1 MNAHSKFTI
10 ETIGRYSIERRIGEG
25 AMAHVALAHDPSIGR
40 AVAIKTLK
48 PEYRQEHEVTRRFL
62 DESRAAGRLS
72 HAHIATIYDV
82 GEADGVPYIA
92 MEYVDGRPLDQ
103 VLENEGRLS
112 LERALRLA
120 SQVASALAYAH
131 AHGVIHRDIKP
142 SNILV
147 STNGQTAKL
156 LDFGI
161 ARVDGRDLEQG
172 EREATRTQIG
182 QVMGT
187 PRYMSPEQALGLAV
201 DARSDL
207 FSLGSVFYEMLTN
220 KPAFPGTGVATLAIQ
235 ITQDQPVAIDMIVHG
250 CPPGVAA
257 ILSSLMA
264 KKPED
269 RFADASAVHRAL
281 KRELEALVHE
291 PEALRRRMRLS
302 VRLPLVFAGAAAC
315 ALSVGTTLVL
325 DRQASTMEDMAR
337 HSGQSMADF
346 VSRNAALRVAENA
359 GVSAEEQDWLPL
371 QAFAETAA
379 QDQTV
384 RRIVIADDAGIVRAA
399 SDKTLLGH
407 PFRPL
412 ADQPG
417 RVAEPIRYGGANFG
431 TVEMLFDRAPLVFA
445 MADAQRWLIGL
456 SIFVTC
462 LIGLI
467 GYLSAQSLLRPLRRL
482 RKGMEAL
489 ADGEQGVRLTAR
501 RRDEFTPL
509 FEMFNR
515 LSSEVERR
523 HDAPMEDVLLTRI
536 DASRLEEA

>member
-1 MNAHSKFTI
+1 MNAHTKFTT
-10 ETIGRYSIERRIGEG
+10 ETIGRFSIERRIGEG

-48 PEYRQEHEVTRRFL
+48 PEFRQEREVTRRFL

-92 MEYVDGRPLDQ
+92 MEYVDGRPLDHL
-103 VLENEGRLS
+103 LENEGRLS
-112 LERALRLA
+112 IERALRLA

-147 STNGQTAKL
+147 STNGLTAKL

-161 ARVDGRDLEQG
+161 ARVDGRDLDIG
-172 EREATRTQIG
+172 EREAQRTQIG

-201 DARSDL
+201 DSRSDL
-207 FSLGSVFYEMLTN
+207 FSLGSVLYEMLTN
-220 KPAFPGTGVATLAIQ
+220 KPAFPGAGIATLAIQ
-235 ITQDQPVAIDMIVHG
+235 ITQNQPVAIETIING
-250 CPPGVAA
+250 CPPGITA
-257 ILSSLMA
+257 ILSSLLG

-281 KRELEALVHE
+281 LRELEALTHE
-291 PEALRRRMRLS
+291 PEALRRRLRLS
-302 VRLPLVFAGAAAC
+302 VRLPLIFAGAAAF
-315 ALSVGTTLVL
+315 ALSVGTGLVL
-325 DRQASTMEDMAR
+325 DRQATTMESMAR
-337 HSGQSMADF
+337 HSAESMVNF

-359 GVSAEEQDWLPL
+359 GLAREEQDWLPL
-371 QAFAETAA
+371 QAFAEAA
-379 QDQTV
+379 SQDQGV
-384 RRIVIADDAGIVRAA
+384 RRIVIADDTGIVRAA
-399 SDKTLLGH
+399 SEKALVGR
-407 PFRPL
+407 PFHPL

-417 RVAEPIRYGGANFG
+417 RFAQPVHYAGANFG
-431 TVEMLFDRAPLVFA
+431 TVEMLFDSVPLEFA
-445 MADAQRWLIGL
+445 MADARRWLIGL
-456 SIFVTC
+456 SLFVIV
-462 LIGLI
+462 LIGFI
-467 GYLSAQSLLRPLRRL
+467 GYLSAQSLLRPVRRL
-482 RKGMEAL
+482 RSGMEAL
-489 ADGEQGVRLTAR
+489 ADGELGVRLSAS

-515 LSSEVERR
+515 LSAEVEGRR
-523 HDAPMEDVLLTRI
+523 HAPIDNVLMTRI
-536 DASRLEEA
+536 DVSRQEAA

>member
-1 MNAHSKFTI
+1 MNAHTKFTI
-10 ETIGRYSIERRIGEG
+10 ETIGRYTIERRIGEG

-48 PEYRQEHEVTRRFL
+48 PEYRQQHEVTRRFL

-82 GEADGVPYIA
+82 GEAEGIPYIA

-103 VLENEGRLS
+103 LLETEGRIS
-112 LERALRLA
+112 MERALRLA
-120 SQVASALAYAH
+120 SQIASALAYAH
-131 AHGVIHRDIKP
+131 AHGVVHRDIKP

-147 STNGQTAKL
+147 GAHGQTAKL

-161 ARVDGRDLEQG
+161 ARVDERDLDQG

-207 FSLGSVFYEMLTN
+207 FSLGSVLYEMLTN
-220 KPAFPGTGVATLAIQ
+220 KPAFPGTGIGTLAIQ
-235 ITQDQPVAIDMIVHG
+235 ITQDQPIAIQMVVNG

-257 ILSSLMA
+257 ILSSLLA

-269 RFADASAVHRAL
+269 RFVDANALCRAL
-281 KRELEALVHE
+281 QRELDGLKHE

-302 VRLPLVFAGAAAC
+302 IRLPLVFAGAAAC
-315 ALSVGTTLVL
+315 ALSVGTWLVL
-325 DRQASTMEDMAR
+325 DRQSSTMDEMAR
-337 HSGQSMADF
+337 HSAQSMTDF

-359 GVSAEEQDWLPL
+359 GLSPEEQDWLPL

-379 QDQTV
+379 QDKSV
-384 RRIVIADDAGIVRAA
+384 RRIVIADDTGIVRAA
-399 SDKTLLGH
+399 SDKTLVGH
-407 PFRPL
+407 RFRPL
-412 ADQPG
+412 ANQAG
-417 RVAEPIRYGGANFG
+417 RIAEPIRYSGANFG
-431 TVEMLFDRAPLVFA
+431 TVEMLFDRAPLAFA
-445 MADAQRWLIGL
+445 MADAQRWLVGL
-456 SIFVTC
+456 SLFVIC

-467 GYLSAQSLLRPLRRL
+467 GYVSARRLLRPLRQL
-482 RKGMEAL
+482 RRGMEAL
-489 ADGEQGVRLTAR
+489 IEGERGVRLTAR

-509 FEMFNR
+509 FETFNR
-515 LSSEVERR
+515 LSSEAERR
-523 HDAPMEDVLLTRI
+523 HEAPVENILLTRI
-536 DASRLEEA
+536 DIARQEPA

>member
-1 MNAHSKFTI
+1 
-10 ETIGRYSIERRIGEG
+10 
-25 AMAHVALAHDPSIGR
+25 
-40 AVAIKTLK
+40 
-48 PEYRQEHEVTRRFL
+48 
-62 DESRAAGRLS
+62 
-72 HAHIATIYDV
+72 
-82 GEADGVPYIA
+82 
-92 MEYVDGRPLDQ
+92 
-103 VLENEGRLS
+103 
-112 LERALRLA
+112 
-120 SQVASALAYAH
+120 
-131 AHGVIHRDIKP
+131 
-142 SNILV
+142 
-147 STNGQTAKL
+147 
-156 LDFGI
+156 
-161 ARVDGRDLEQG
+161 
-172 EREATRTQIG
+172 
-182 QVMGT
+182 
-187 PRYMSPEQALGLAV
+187 
-201 DARSDL
+201 
-207 FSLGSVFYEMLTN
+207 
-220 KPAFPGTGVATLAIQ
+220 
-235 ITQDQPVAIDMIVHG
+235 
-250 CPPGVAA
+250 
-257 ILSSLMA
+257 
-264 KKPED
+264 
-269 RFADASAVHRAL
+269 
-281 KRELEALVHE
+281 
-291 PEALRRRMRLS
+291 
-302 VRLPLVFAGAAAC
+302 
-315 ALSVGTTLVL
+315 
-325 DRQASTMEDMAR
+325 MAR

-384 RRIVIADDAGIVRAA
+384 RRIVIADDGGIVRAA

-523 HDAPMEDVLLTRI
+523 HDAPREDVLLTRI
-536 DASRLEEA
+536 DAARLEEA